1 MHEMCRYNNYNIILG
16 VIKSSANKIIII
28 ERLWCELSF
37 QGKQPKNEIW
47 NMQNEVF
54 ASTKVE

>member
-1 MHEMCRYNNYNIILG
+1 MCYNSYNIILG
-16 VIKSSANKIIII
+16 FIESCANKIIIV
-28 ERLWCELSF
+28 ERLWCEPSF

-47 NMQNEVF
+47 NMQNGVV